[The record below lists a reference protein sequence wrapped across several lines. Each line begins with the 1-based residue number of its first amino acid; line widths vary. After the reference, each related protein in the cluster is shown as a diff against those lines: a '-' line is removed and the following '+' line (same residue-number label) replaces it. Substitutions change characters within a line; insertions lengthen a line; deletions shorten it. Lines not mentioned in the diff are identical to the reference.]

1 MAPTAAKKPSKAP
14 RRRTQAER
22 SAATR
27 GVLLDATIES
37 LVEVGYANTTT
48 TRIAE
53 LAGVSRGAQ
62 MHHFP
67 SKADLVAHAV
77 EHLAEKRAEEIRK
90 EADRLPGGSGGRTAA
105 ALDLLWSSHR
115 GPLFQASLELWTAAR
130 TDRELRE
137 KLVPVERRL
146 VLNIYDLCRD
156 LFGERVASNEK
167 FEPLLAMSLSMM
179 QGLAL
184 LQSVELEPRQLERA
198 WGFYR
203 DQLVELFEGS
213 GKSGSVRA
221 VKSSAA

>member
-1 MAPTAAKKPSKAP
+1 MATGTAKGSGSKPR

-27 GVLLDATIES
+27 TLLLDATIAS

-67 SKADLVAHAV
+67 SKAELVAHAV
-77 EHLAEKRAEEIRK
+77 EHLSKKRVEELRR
-90 EADRLPGGSGGRTAA
+90 EADRLPKRGGRTAA
-105 ALDLLWSSHR
+105 ALDLLWASHR
-115 GPLFQASLELWTAAR
+115 GDLFKASLELWTAAR

-137 KLVPVERRL
+137 KLVPVERTL
-146 VLNIYDLCRD
+146 VLTIYELCRE
-156 LFGERVASNEK
+156 LFGEQVSSDEK
-167 FEPLLAMSLSMM
+167 FEGLLAMSLSMM

-184 LQSVELEPRQLERA
+184 LQSYELEPRQLERSWA
-198 WGFYR
+198 FYR
-203 DQLVELFEGS
+203 DQLVSLFES
-213 GKSGSVRA
+213 SAQTVRA
-221 VKSSAA
+221 VDSKKSAA